1 MQGVSFELDESIIA
15 EDEEREALQDIINNT
30 KLNEGY
36 LTLARD
42 IEVMEP
48 KSPEDIYKVGFL
60 GYMIASCTCTF
71 TSFFIHVD
79 KHLTSSLDM
88 LLSFFVLMDLLC
100 LYHSVK
106 HELNAQMKYIQ
117 F

>member
-15 EDEEREALQDIINNT
+15 EDEEREALQDLINNT

-48 KSPEDIYKVGFL
+48 KSPEDIYKVGSL
-60 GYMIASCTCTF
+60 EHHCSDCSDYCIVHHA
-71 TSFFIHVD
+71 FI
-79 KHLTSSLDM
+79 
-88 LLSFFVLMDLLC
+88 LC
-100 LYHSVK
+100 PC
-106 HELNAQMKYIQ
+106 
-117 F
+117 

>member
-1 MQGVSFELDESIIA
+1 MRIVFLHMQMQGVSFEVDEAMVA

-48 KSPEDIYKVGFL
+48 KSPEDIYKVR
-60 GYMIASCTCTF
+60 
-71 TSFFIHVD
+71 
-79 KHLTSSLDM
+79 
-88 LLSFFVLMDLLC
+88 LSFDVTAL
-100 LYHSVK
+100 S
-106 HELNAQMKYIQ
+106 
-117 F
+117 

>member
-1 MQGVSFELDESIIA
+1 MRIVFLHMQMQGVSFEVDEAMVA

-48 KSPEDIYKVGFL
+48 KSPEDIYKVR
-60 GYMIASCTCTF
+60 
-71 TSFFIHVD
+71 
-79 KHLTSSLDM
+79 
-88 LLSFFVLMDLLC
+88 LSFDVTALSWLHLESFSILVYWISSEC
-100 LYHSVK
+100 EFWPVPCPK
-106 HELNAQMKYIQ
+106 
-117 F
+117 